1 MEVHHHPSRTF
12 GKEKKRF
19 KEYFLEFLMIFLA
32 VTMGFLAENIRETF
46 NDKGKTHQLAIS
58 LMNDLKMDTT
68 HLAAL
73 LQRSNLKIKQLD
85 SLCAILQQPKD
96 KINNLD
102 LQRFVVGATLVFNF
116 VPSGGTISEMKSTGI
131 LRLLSG
137 TNIPGLINSYESIIS
152 STKIIENFE
161 IDYSRK
167 YIEEGFMSKHFT
179 PENIFK
185 YADSASLSSHGFIPV
200 NDKLRNITQDD
211 LVQFN
216 VDLVLY
222 KIDALFL
229 NNFYKKDYQ
238 MAVGFMKDIQDEFN
252 LRNE

>member
-1 MEVHHHPSRTF
+1 MEVHHHPHV
-12 GKEKKRF
+12 EKKGF

-32 VTMGFLAENIRETF
+32 VTLGFFAENIRETYH
-46 NDKGKTHQLAIS
+46 DKKNIHQLAIS
-58 LMNDLKMDTT
+58 LTNDLKIDTT
-68 HLAAL
+68 HLAAQ

-85 SLCAILQQPKD
+85 SLHAILQQPKD
-96 KINNLD
+96 KINKLD
-102 LQRFVVGATLVFNF
+102 LQRLVVGATLVFNF
-116 VPSGGTISEMKSTGI
+116 VPSGGTISEMKSTGV
-131 LRLLSG
+131 LRLFSG
-137 TNIPGLINSYESIIS
+137 TKIPRLINNYESIIS

-161 IDYSRK
+161 ITYSKK
-167 YIEEGFMSKHFT
+167 YIEEGFISKHFT

-185 YADSASLSSHGFIPV
+185 YADSASLSSHSFIPV

-216 VDLVLY
+216 VDLALY

-238 MAVGFMKDIQDEFN
+238 MAVDFMKDIQDEFKI
-252 LRNE
+252 RNE